1 MGKWI
6 FWDWLKLQKS
16 CNQSCS
22 SKCFGLSEMSFRLV
36 CVSDNLPQCHLY
48 MWKLQTFCWSC
59 KNIAYECTACKF
71 THSKQTD
78 EKWIAKPFEM
88 ERPKLMDEEMT
99 KIFQRMNGWRKFL
112 NGCSQMDE
120 RLKKIFEW
128 TKSNRWTAAEK

>member
-6 FWDWLKLQKS
+6 FWVWLKLQKS

-36 CVSDNLPQCHLY
+36 CASDNLPQCYLY

-78 EKWIAKPFEM
+78 EKWIAKPFKM
-88 ERPKLMDEEMT
+88 ERP
-99 KIFQRMNGWRKFL
+99 NGWRDDKNFSTDEWLMENFWTDVVKWMSGWKKFL
-112 NGCSQMDE
+112 SGRNRTDE
-120 RLKKIFEW
+120 QLKK
-128 TKSNRWTAAEK
+128 K